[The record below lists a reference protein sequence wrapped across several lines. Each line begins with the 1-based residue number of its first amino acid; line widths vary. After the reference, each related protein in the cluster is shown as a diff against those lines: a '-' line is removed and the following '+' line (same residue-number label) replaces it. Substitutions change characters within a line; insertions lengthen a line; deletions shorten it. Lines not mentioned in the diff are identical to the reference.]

1 MKYHGV
7 KMNVNTFSVF
17 NSPIETGLRSLTLLE
32 AGYPNAYDLE
42 RITYYDYLLVHS
54 GDIKGGPNSIHPN
67 TPHRSGE
74 LLIRRPIIEKGLAV
88 MISRG
93 LVDIDYS
100 QSGIRYIATELSTP
114 FLDSLQANYTRKM
127 IDTAIWVV
135 EIFDKQPNQKIRDL
149 ISKNLQVWGGEF
161 IDESLVRGE
170 NDE

>member
-1 MKYHGV
+1 
-7 KMNVNTFSVF
+7 MNVNTFSVF

-54 GDIKGGPNSIHPN
+54 GDIEGGPNSIHPN

-135 EIFDKQPNQKIRDL
+135 EIFDKQPNQK
-149 ISKNLQVWGGEF
+149 
-161 IDESLVRGE
+161 
-170 NDE
+170 